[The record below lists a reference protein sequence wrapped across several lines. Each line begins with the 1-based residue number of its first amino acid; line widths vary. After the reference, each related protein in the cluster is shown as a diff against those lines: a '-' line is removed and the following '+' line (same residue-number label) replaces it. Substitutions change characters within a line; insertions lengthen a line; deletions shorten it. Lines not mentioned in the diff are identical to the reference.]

1 MINEQLYIN
10 NISIPATSSLNVA
23 LTKAIQDIKEPNKRK
38 ATFSKT
44 VTLPDSKVLR
54 QVFDH
59 VFEYNM
65 VDRTFN
71 PLAKA
76 NVRYEVSSEVILSGY
91 LQLKKIITLDEEQ
104 FSYEVTLIGE
114 LANFFED
121 IKLLKLE
128 DLDLS
133 IYDHFLYID
142 VQYESWDSQIIKSGS
157 FVPFNLGEGYVYA
170 LVDYGYSSD
179 AVTFEV
185 SDIAPSIYVRQ
196 YWESIFSE
204 AGYTWT

>member
-10 NISIPATSSLNVA
+10 NISVPVESALNVA

-44 VTLPDSKVLR
+44 VTLPDSKTLR

-59 VFEYNM
+59 VFEYKM

-76 NVRYEVSSEVILSGY
+76 DVRYEVSNEIILSGY
-91 LQLKKIITLDEEQ
+91 LQLKKIITLDEEK
-104 FSYEVTLIGE
+104 FSFEVALIGE

-121 IKLLKLE
+121 IKLAKLE

-133 IYDHFLYID
+133 IYQFLD
-142 VQYESWDSQIIKSGS
+142 II
-157 FVPFNLGEGYVYA
+157 
-170 LVDYGYSSD
+170 
-179 AVTFEV
+179 
-185 SDIAPSIYVRQ
+185 I
-196 YWESIFSE
+196 
-204 AGYTWT
+204 